1 MVMRM
6 QKEMDGLREQI
17 RCLTARDKAGVF
29 SSSCQKQNKNYR
41 QDRHSQD
48 HHQTAPKGT
57 LNGGPQCP
65 LSPLYQELIPAE
77 LLKSCNT
84 GTTAQKLTND
94 LLRGLYD
101 RDCLA
106 SHSISGLI
114 NSKKGPSK
122 PALPGDQ
129 IQAILR
135 EVQHYFPGKTDS
147 EIKGYIRQK
156 LQNESKRLRKKPLP
170 LSTKEEEPVRRGEG
184 LITYA

>member
-1 MVMRM
+1 MVPADQTLAPAALGR
-6 QKEMDGLREQI
+6 
-17 RCLTARDKAGVF
+17 RDKAGVF
-29 SSSCQKQNKNYR
+29 SSSCQKQNENHR
-41 QDRHSQD
+41 QERHSQD

-65 LSPLYQELIPAE
+65 PLSRAE

-84 GTTAQKLTND
+84 GTMAQKLTKD
-94 LLRGLYD
+94 LLRGLYKP
-101 RDCLA
+101 DCLA

-122 PALPGDQ
+122 PALPGDL

-147 EIKGYIRQK
+147 EIKAT
-156 LQNESKRLRKKPLP
+156 S
-170 LSTKEEEPVRRGEG
+170 VRSYRTNPGG
-184 LITYA
+184 SARSPSPSAPRRRSQ